1 MSIDILQEKIF
12 ALRNPS
18 VVGLDP
24 KPEYIP
30 ADIMEKCE
38 AEYGP
43 TLRAAAEAYRLYGKG
58 LIDALWDVVPAVKP
72 QAAYYEALGPD
83 GYAVLK
89 DTCDYAREKGMYV
102 ILDAKRGDIGTTA
115 EAYSRAYLGTVEVF
129 GKTLEPF
136 GCDSLTVNTYLGTD
150 GIKPFYE
157 TCLARNRAIFAL
169 VKTSNPSSG
178 ELQDLAI
185 DGKKVYERAAERLTE
200 LSVGAAGRYG
210 YGPIGAVVGATYPEE
225 LSALRK
231 AFPSLFF
238 LVPGYGAQ
246 GGSADDV
253 KGAFDKN
260 GGGAVVNSSRGII
273 CAYKKRGGSFDG
285 AARDAALE
293 MREALRKAAG
303 L

>member
-1 MSIDILQEKIF
+1 MSMDVLQEKIF

-24 KPEYIP
+24 RPDYIP
-30 ADIMEKCE
+30 EELMAACR
-38 AEYGP
+38 AEFGP
-43 TLRAAAEAYRLYGKG
+43 TLKAAAEAYRRFGTG
-58 LIDALWDVVPAVKP
+58 IIDAVCDLAPAVKP
-72 QAAYYEALGPD
+72 QAAYYEALGPE

-115 EAYSRAYLGTVEVF
+115 EAYSRAYLGAVEVF
-129 GKTLEPF
+129 GEALEPF
-136 GCDSLTVNTYLGTD
+136 GCDALTVNTYLGTD
-150 GIKPFYE
+150 GVRPFYE
-157 TCLARNRAIFAL
+157 TCLARGKAIFAL

-178 ELQDLAI
+178 ELQDLTV
-185 DGKKVYERAAERLTE
+185 DGRTVYETVAGSLAE
-200 LSVGAAGRYG
+200 LSRGSEGKYG
-210 YGPIGAVVGATYPEE
+210 YGAIGAVAGATYPEQ
-225 LSALRK
+225 LRRLRRS
-231 AFPSLFF
+231 FPSLFF

-253 KGAFDKN
+253 AGAFDAR

-273 CAYKKRGGSFDG
+273 CAYKKRGGAFDE
-285 AARDAALE
+285 AARAAAMD
-293 MREALRKAAG
+293 MRDALRKAAG